1 MKKFITL
8 MFAAVLMLAAS
19 VFAQDSQRQQ
29 LNGTSVICPVELKT
43 SGPSTSTTD
52 DGVSF
57 TVTTYAGSLAN
68 GDVYGVAVSN
78 YPFTVD
84 AAVSYPRMI
93 QDAAKVLG
101 GTITSKGDTT
111 VASGQ
116 VASVAIIDF
125 TGEDV
130 KAYRAV
136 LLVTSKGSNGFGYM
150 FLTAIEAPGTDL
162 EAMKAFFTTIQ
173 LN

>member
-1 MKKFITL
+1 
-8 MFAAVLMLAAS
+8 
-19 VFAQDSQRQQ
+19 
-29 LNGTSVICPVELKT
+29 
-43 SGPSTSTTD
+43 
-52 DGVSF
+52 
-57 TVTTYAGSLAN
+57 
-68 GDVYGVAVSN
+68 
-78 YPFTVD
+78 
-84 AAVSYPRMI
+84 MI